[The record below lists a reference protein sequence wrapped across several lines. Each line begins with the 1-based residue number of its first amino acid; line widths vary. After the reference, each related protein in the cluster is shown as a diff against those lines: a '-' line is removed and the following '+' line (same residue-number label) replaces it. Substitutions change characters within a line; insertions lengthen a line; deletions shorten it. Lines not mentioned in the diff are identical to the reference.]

1 MPPEA
6 THVAGTMFLYE
17 DRVRIVAGRFVTEQ
31 RRRKKG
37 DPPAPLPEHRAAKVA
52 AVHGKRARLYEKRQ
66 QVLNL
71 GADAMALL
79 TELTH
84 RAPKLSGRRVEDLYT
99 LLEQYGDDVLRAAI
113 SRAVAAG
120 RLRVPA
126 QPDHRFRRKL
136 ITDSGPS

>member
-1 MPPEA
+1 
-6 THVAGTMFLYE
+6 
-17 DRVRIVAGRFVTEQ
+17 
-31 RRRKKG
+31 
-37 DPPAPLPEHRAAKVA
+37 
-52 AVHGKRARLYEKRQ
+52 
-66 QVLNL
+66 
-71 GADAMALL
+71 MALL